1 MLKQFFERL
10 YAHKKAMRIIG
21 SSVLILLAVAVVVG
35 ILNGLIADGTW
46 SFGWSSYRYDEADF
60 EIGSGTVYSQSI
72 TDLEI
77 DWIDGEVKI
86 VLCDD
91 ALVSLTEEIEGEV
104 ADTALLRR
112 RLSDNGTKLTVK
124 YRASAAF
131 LGCDSTGVNKTLTVR
146 IPKSMANM
154 QSLTVTAE
162 SAVIISDGI
171 SATSFSVTSKTGDV
185 TLSNGRA
192 ERLSIQT
199 VSGKIDA
206 DISVIG
212 AATLV
217 SKRGDLHL
225 YTQTTPTLLDLNTQK
240 GNMKLGIPADCG
252 FLLELDADTNRFACD
267 RTLSNVGELVYSY
280 GDASSK
286 IKLSAPKGS
295 VSINTTQAK

>member
-21 SSVLILLAVAVVVG
+21 SSVLVLLAVAVVVG
-35 ILNGLIADGTW
+35 LLNGLIADGTW
-46 SFGWSSYRYDEADF
+46 SFGWSSYRYDETDF
-60 EIGSGTVYSQSI
+60 EIGSGTVYSRSI

-91 ALVSLTEEIEGEV
+91 ASISLTEEIEGEV

-112 RLSDNGTKLTVK
+112 RLSEDGTKLTVK
-124 YRASAAF
+124 YRASASF
-131 LGCDSTGVNKTLTVR
+131 LGCGSTGVNKSLTVR
-146 IPKSMANM
+146 IPKSMANL

-162 SAVIISDGI
+162 SAVITSDGI

-185 TLSNGRA
+185 TLTNGGA
-192 ERLSIQT
+192 ETFSIQT

-206 DISVIG
+206 NISVLKS
-212 AATLV
+212 ATLV
-217 SKRGDLHL
+217 SKRGDLRL
-225 YTQTTPTLLDLNTQK
+225 STQSAPSLLDLNTQK
-240 GNMKLGIPADCG
+240 GNISISIPADCG
-252 FLLELDADTNRFACD
+252 FALTLDADTNRFACD
-267 RTLSNVGELVYSY
+267 RALSNHGEGAYSY
-280 GDASSK
+280 GDGGSQ

-295 VSINTTQAK
+295 VSINTATAE